1 MESLKKQ
8 LTKDLY
14 DQNVKYSYD
23 DYIGNKKSNI
33 GIYRKNNVLIL
44 EIYCNNT
51 LCKYEVNNVDMLL
64 LKLHDLKHNYRFY
77 GIEFYKN
84 LDSDSDSEI
93 MFIIKNYNSNYYDK
107 LNDYLKNTPCS
118 YFHGR
123 LFNTSVIIYLYYKD
137 DDYGIII
144 NNARKNKPIYIG
156 CSNEQ
161 YNGTFTSNDLN
172 VLMSFYTN
180 IEKDYKLIRNQ
191 LFKKDKANVI
201 KGLMRL

>member
-1 MESLKKQ
+1 MESLNGQ
-8 LTKDLY
+8 LTKDLCN
-14 DQNVKYSYD
+14 QNVKYSYD
-23 DYIGNKKSNI
+23 DYIGNKKCNI
-33 GIYRKNNVLIL
+33 EIYYKDNVFIL
-44 EIYCNNT
+44 EIFCANISF
-51 LCKYEVNNVDMLL
+51 KYEFNNVDILL
-64 LKLHDLKHNYRFY
+64 LKIHNLKHNYRFY
-77 GIEFYKN
+77 GIEFYKK
-84 LDSDSDSEI
+84 LDSDLI
-93 MFIIKNYNSNYYDK
+93 FIINNYNSNYYDK

-180 IEKDYKLIRNQ
+180 IEKDYKLISNQ
-191 LFKKDKANVI
+191 LFKKDKANII
-201 KGLMRL
+201 KKLMRL